1 MGYKRNRD
9 NEREAQNPRKL
20 SEGPRKEPTGKVA
33 VADTKSPRHE
43 YKLTGNAKGYMSA

>member
-9 NEREAQNPRKL
+9 NMKEAQNPRKL

-33 VADTKSPRHE
+33 GNVPPRKVYRE
-43 YKLTGNAKGYMSA
+43 TGNPKGFM

>member
-20 SEGPRKEPTGKVA
+20 SKGPRKEPTGK

-43 YKLTGNAKGYMSA
+43 YKLTGNAKGFMSA